1 MIALI
6 TGASAGI
13 GKELAVEFAKD
24 KINLVLVAR
33 REEKM
38 LNHALFLETTYG
50 IKVTVIPMDLAAS
63 NSAER
68 LYDEIRKQEFK
79 IDFLINNAGFGDHG
93 EFVDSDLAKQE
104 DMINL
109 NVLSLTKLTR
119 LFGADM
125 KLRNQGTILNV
136 ASDAAFRPGPMM
148 SVYFA
153 TKHYVLAFSE
163 AIAEELRPY
172 GVYVCTLC
180 PGSTQS
186 KFGEMAGFGKLD
198 PNSISPTSA
207 EVAAF
212 GFRQMKK
219 KKVVFIH
226 GRKVRLRAFLTRV
239 MPKGTVR
246 RWVYRQMT

>member
-13 GKELAVEFAKD
+13 GKELATEFAKD

-33 REEKM
+33 IEEKM
-38 LNHALFLETTYG
+38 LEHALFLETTYG
-50 IKVTVIPMDLAAS
+50 VKVSVIPMDLAAP
-63 NSAER
+63 NNAEQ
-68 LYDEIRKQEFK
+68 LFDEIQKRGFQ
-79 IDFLINNAGFGDHG
+79 IDFLINNAGFGDSG
-93 EFVDSDLAKQE
+93 EFVDSVLTRQE

-109 NVLSLTKLTR
+109 NILSLTKLTR

-125 KLRNQGTILNV
+125 KKRNRGTILNV

-153 TKHYVLAFSE
+153 SKHYVLAFSE

-180 PGSTQS
+180 PGSSQS
-186 KFGEMAGFGKLD
+186 EFGEMAGFGKID
-198 PNSISPTSA
+198 PNSSNHTSA

-212 GFRQMKK
+212 GYSQMKK

-226 GRKVRLRAFLTRV
+226 GRKIRLRAYLTRV
-239 MPKGTVR
+239 LPKRLVR
-246 RWVYRQMT
+246 RWVYRQMA

>member
-13 GKELAVEFAKD
+13 GKEFATEFAKD
-24 KINLVLVAR
+24 KIDLILVAR
-33 REEKM
+33 REENM
-38 LNHALFLETTYG
+38 LNHASFLETTYG
-50 IKVTVIPMDLAAS
+50 VNVTVIPTDLAVP
-63 NSAER
+63 NSAEK
-68 LYDEIRKQEFK
+68 LYDEIQKRDIK

-104 DMINL
+104 EMINL
-109 NVLSLTKLTR
+109 NILTLTKLTR
-119 LFGADM
+119 LFGVDM

-186 KFGEMAGFGKLD
+186 EFGEMAGFGKLD
-198 PNSISPTSA
+198 PNSSNPTSA
-207 EVAAF
+207 KVAAF

-226 GRKVRLRAFLTRV
+226 GRQIKLKAFLTRV
-239 MPKGTVR
+239 MPKGLVR
-246 RWVYRQMT
+246 RWVYSQMT

>member
-13 GKELAVEFAKD
+13 GKELAIEFAKD

-50 IKVTVIPMDLAAS
+50 IKVTVIPMDLASS

-109 NVLSLTKLTR
+109 NILSLTKLTR

-136 ASDAAFRPGPMM
+136 ASDAA
-148 SVYFA
+148 
-153 TKHYVLAFSE
+153 L
-163 AIAEELRPY
+163 
-172 GVYVCTLC
+172 
-180 PGSTQS
+180 
-186 KFGEMAGFGKLD
+186 
-198 PNSISPTSA
+198 
-207 EVAAF
+207 
-212 GFRQMKK
+212 
-219 KKVVFIH
+219 
-226 GRKVRLRAFLTRV
+226 GRDL
-239 MPKGTVR
+239 
-246 RWVYRQMT
+246 

>member
-50 IKVTVIPMDLAAS
+50 IKVTVIHMDLAAS
-63 NSAER
+63 NSADR

-79 IDFLINNAGFGDHG
+79 IDFLINNACFGDHG

-136 ASDAAFRPGPMM
+136 A
-148 SVYFA
+148 
-153 TKHYVLAFSE
+153 
-163 AIAEELRPY
+163 
-172 GVYVCTLC
+172 
-180 PGSTQS
+180 
-186 KFGEMAGFGKLD
+186 
-198 PNSISPTSA
+198 
-207 EVAAF
+207 
-212 GFRQMKK
+212 
-219 KKVVFIH
+219 
-226 GRKVRLRAFLTRV
+226 
-239 MPKGTVR
+239 
-246 RWVYRQMT
+246 